1 MVQDV
6 PKQRWLLVSKMS
18 RCGNWVSTT
27 VTAQT
32 WYCFCHLQ
40 SISKNSSSLDLWSI
54 SISCETL

>member
-32 WYCFCHLQ
+32 WYCFCHL
-40 SISKNSSSLDLWSI
+40 
-54 SISCETL
+54 